1 MLCPDP
7 VKTRTGEWECPECR
21 HIVEPG
27 DARQC
32 RSVTPPTT
40 SKDRLK
46 DIALNELALIRA
58 MLNSTAHAQA
68 IRPTG
73 RRIRILDEGRTEMI
87 QELSD
92 TKTYTHVTKGG
103 RYRIMALPL
112 SSGELREEGMEVV
125 VYRDVASARI
135 FARKKSEFITKMVEV
150 K

>member
-7 VKTRTGEWECPECR
+7 VKTRTGELECPACR
-21 HIVEPG
+21 HTVEPG

-40 SKDRLK
+40 RKDRLRA
-46 DIALNELALIRA
+46 IALNELALIRA
-58 MLNSTAHAQA
+58 MLTSTAHAQA

-92 TKTYTHVTKGG
+92 TKTYAHVTKGG